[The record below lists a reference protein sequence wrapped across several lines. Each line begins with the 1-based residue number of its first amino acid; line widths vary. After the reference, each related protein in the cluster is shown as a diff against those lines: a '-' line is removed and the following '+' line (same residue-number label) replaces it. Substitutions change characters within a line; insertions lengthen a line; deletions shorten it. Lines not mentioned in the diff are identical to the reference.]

1 MITFQDT
8 DDSAPAEK
16 VEASLEVATEITADV
31 PAMTEAVFEMP
42 VTTPPAI
49 LEESIPAELQQV
61 SDEVAAAVTASIEAV
76 AAQVVEAPTATAAV
90 SSEAPKANTSA
101 GKAAV
106 EESIRVALPRVE
118 NLIDYIGEMAILQN
132 VLKEQLKTNESV
144 IVKKT
149 LSQLGKVSKEIQDLA
164 MSLRMIPLKPT
175 FQKMQRIVRDT
186 AQALKKDVGITLQ
199 GEDTELDK
207 TVLERINDPLVHLI
221 RNAVDHGIESGE
233 VRVAKNKAAKG
244 TVTLSASH
252 RAGRLVIEVKD
263 DGGGLDPAKLMKK
276 AIEKGI
282 LKPGTVLSDADAYQL
297 IFAPGFSTKELVT
310 DVSGR
315 GVGMDVV
322 RTNIQELGGEV
333 QIESVLG
340 VGTTF
345 RIFLPLTLA
354 IIDAMVVMLNNERFV
369 MPLNHVH
376 ETLQPKPELIHTT
389 TNMGDVM
396 VLRGD
401 HLPVYRL
408 GDFFGMRPTISIF
421 EMTALVV
428 RTTKEPFVVL
438 VDSIIGQQQVVIKQL
453 GVELSALKGVSGTT
467 ILGDGKPA
475 LILEPSELIKKKISR
490 IPYQQG
496 VAA

>member
-1 MITFQDT
+1 
-8 DDSAPAEK
+8 
-16 VEASLEVATEITADV
+16 
-31 PAMTEAVFEMP
+31 
-42 VTTPPAI
+42 
-49 LEESIPAELQQV
+49 
-61 SDEVAAAVTASIEAV
+61 
-76 AAQVVEAPTATAAV
+76 
-90 SSEAPKANTSA
+90 
-101 GKAAV
+101 
-106 EESIRVALPRVE
+106 
-118 NLIDYIGEMAILQN
+118 MAILQN

-438 VDSIIGQQQVVIKQL
+438 VDSMIGPQQVVIKQL